1 MTKLRRLSQH
11 RKLGDPRH
19 YQIATLTT
27 LLVYGILWLDFEIQA
42 AQAIGILFTAQLTQF
57 VCTKLCGLPRF
68 DPKSA
73 LISSLSLCLLLR
85 TNFLLV
91 ALLAAGLTIASKF
104 LIRWNE
110 KHVFNPTNF
119 GLVVTILLTGEAW
132 ISPGQ
137 WGSGLYFGFLMAS
150 LGGLVVN
157 RSSRSDMTYAFV
169 GFYLAVL
176 FGRSFW
182 LGEPMTI
189 PWHRLQSGAFLLF
202 AFFMISDP
210 KTTPDSRA
218 GRILFALLVA
228 VGAGFVHF
236 VLFRPNGL
244 LWSLALFAM
253 IVPLIDRLLPG
264 TQYQW
269 KRAAAT
275 PVALS
280 KGETNETAI
289 DLVGSRPGG
298 GILSGIG
305 ESLLRILRG
314 QGRREALQQSLASGS
329 GPTR

>member
-1 MTKLRRLSQH
+1 MTKLRRLG
-11 RKLGDPRH
+11 KLGDPRH
-19 YQIATLTT
+19 YQIAVLTS
-27 LLVYGILWLDFEIQA
+27 LLVYGILWLDFEVHA
-42 AQAIGILFTAQLTQF
+42 AHAIGILLTAQLTQY
-57 VCTKLCGLPRF
+57 VCTKLSGLPRF
-68 DPKSA
+68 DSKSA

-85 TNFLLV
+85 TNFLAVALV
-91 ALLAAGLTIASKF
+91 AAGITVASKF
-104 LIRWNE
+104 LVRWNG

-119 GLVVTILLTGEAW
+119 GLVAALLLTGEAW
-132 ISPGQ
+132 VSPGQ
-137 WGSGLYFGFLMAS
+137 WGGGLYFGFLMAS

-157 RSSRSDMTYAFV
+157 RSSRSDVTYAFL

-176 FGRSFW
+176 LGRSFW

-236 VLFRPNGL
+236 VLYRPNGL

-253 IVPLIDRLLPG
+253 IVPFIDRLLPG

-269 KRAAAT
+269 KRAAT
-275 PVALS
+275 PVALN
-280 KGETNETAI
+280 KGDNNETAV

-298 GILSGIG
+298 GVLAGIG

-314 QGRREALQQSLASGS
+314 QGRREALQQGLAGGP